1 MVIVIMVTTPIMT
14 SSNNDS
20 VGNNDYI
27 KNLLYKILVLA
38 KNLYNSGL

>member
-1 MVIVIMVTTPIMT
+1 MT